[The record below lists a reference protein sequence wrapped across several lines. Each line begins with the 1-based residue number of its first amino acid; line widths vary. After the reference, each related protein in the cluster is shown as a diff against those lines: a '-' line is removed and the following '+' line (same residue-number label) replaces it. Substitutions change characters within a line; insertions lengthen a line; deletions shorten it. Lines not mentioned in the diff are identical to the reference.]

1 MTNNKHEIFI
11 KKIMNILKYIFL
23 SITSLISIF
32 PFYWMIV
39 GATNTSNDVISG
51 KMTFGNELLTN
62 MSNAINNTNL
72 MNAATNSF
80 KIAFFSVVFSVIVS
94 SMAAYGFQMYKSKGK
109 KVIYN
114 LFLLSMMIPFSVLL
128 IPQYRMIV
136 NIGLLNNLWAVIL
149 PSIISMFLI
158 FFFYQSLSDFPID
171 TIESARLDGASELLI
186 FFRIVI
192 PQLKSSFATAI
203 IYSFMTSWNNFMWPL
218 VVLQTD
224 ESQTLP
230 VLLSSI
236 SDITNYSIDYGVIMV
251 VIITSTIPLFII
263 FTTMQ
268 KYFVAGM
275 TGSAKG

>member
-114 LFLLSMMIPFSVLL
+114 LFLLSMMIP
-128 IPQYRMIV
+128 
-136 NIGLLNNLWAVIL
+136 
-149 PSIISMFLI
+149 
-158 FFFYQSLSDFPID
+158 
-171 TIESARLDGASELLI
+171 
-186 FFRIVI
+186 
-192 PQLKSSFATAI
+192 
-203 IYSFMTSWNNFMWPL
+203 
-218 VVLQTD
+218 
-224 ESQTLP
+224 
-230 VLLSSI
+230 
-236 SDITNYSIDYGVIMV
+236 
-251 VIITSTIPLFII
+251 
-263 FTTMQ
+263 
-268 KYFVAGM
+268 
-275 TGSAKG
+275 